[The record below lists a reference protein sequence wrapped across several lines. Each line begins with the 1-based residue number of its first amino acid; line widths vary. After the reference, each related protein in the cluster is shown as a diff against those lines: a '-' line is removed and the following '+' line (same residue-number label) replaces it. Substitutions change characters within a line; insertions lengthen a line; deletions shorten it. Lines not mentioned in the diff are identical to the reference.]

1 MGKPIQTDVIRGC
14 WDEVIHLAASLKAG
28 TVAPSLVLKKL
39 SAYRRQNRVDL
50 ALSEIGRIERTLF
63 TLDWLEDPELRRR
76 CHAGLNKGESRHFLA
91 QAVYIHRQ
99 GRLADRTFQNQSFRA
114 SGLNLVI
121 AAIIYWN
128 TLYMARAVQHLRS
141 TGISAPDDLLTHV
154 APLGWSH
161 ISLSG
166 DYLWE
171 QAIQAGNDFRPL
183 TIEDSPIS
191 KVA

>member
-1 MGKPIQTDVIRGC
+1 
-14 WDEVIHLAASLKAG
+14 
-28 TVAPSLVLKKL
+28 
-39 SAYRRQNRVDL
+39 
-50 ALSEIGRIERTLF
+50 
-63 TLDWLEDPELRRR
+63 LRRR

-91 QAVYIHRQ
+91 QAIYIHRQ

-141 TGISAPDDLLTHV
+141 SGISAPDDLLTHV
-154 APLGWSH
+154 APLGWLH

-166 DYLWE
+166 DYLWQ
-171 QAIQAGNDFRPL
+171 QAAQVGDGFRPL
-183 TIEDSPIS
+183 QIEDGPIS
-191 KVA
+191 QVA